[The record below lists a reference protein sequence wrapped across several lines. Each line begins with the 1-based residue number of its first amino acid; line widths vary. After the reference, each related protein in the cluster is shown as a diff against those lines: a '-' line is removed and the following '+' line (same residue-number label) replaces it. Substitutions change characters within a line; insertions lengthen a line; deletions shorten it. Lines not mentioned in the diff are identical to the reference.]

1 MESSLCEKP
10 ERHAPRRLSDYLMLE
25 GQKQKVHSLVDKVYS
40 RKNLKLAW
48 ERVRANRGA
57 SGTDGIT
64 IGAFEANLDVN
75 LERLHQELRDQTYQ
89 PQPVRRLEIP
99 KRGAPGKTRPLG
111 IPSVYDRVCQQ
122 ALVNRLESIF
132 ENVFDPS
139 SFGYRKGRETADAL
153 SKIWREVEAGY
164 EWIVDADL
172 KDYFGS
178 VDHEKLMT
186 LVGKQIADSRVLRL
200 IQQMLKAGYEEK
212 GQRFETPRGTP
223 QGGVISPLLSNIL
236 LTPFDKEMRHQGYR
250 LTRWADDWVV
260 TCRTRAEAKDALVRA
275 AKILGKLGVTLNRE
289 KTRIVHIAQG
299 FEFLG
304 FKIGRGK
311 GRLKLSRDRITSKLN
326 RHNLYA
332 IPTQKSLD
340 RFKDQIRALT
350 QRKTPLRMGELIKT
364 INPII
369 RGWGN
374 YYCRSQV
381 RKRFHQ
387 LDGWIVRRLW
397 SHRAK
402 RWRNNRWKDY
412 PTKRLLGEF
421 KLVNLVSLI
430 PSLRITRNHS

>member
-10 ERHAPRRLSDYLMLE
+10 ERHAPRKLSDYLMLE

-40 RKNLKLAW
+40 RKNLMLAW
-48 ERVRANRGA
+48 GRVRANQGA
-57 SGTDGIT
+57 SGTDKVT
-64 IGAFEANLDVN
+64 IKDFEVDLEKN
-75 LERLHQELRDQTYQ
+75 LERLHQELREDTYR

-122 ALVNRLESIF
+122 ALVNRLEPIF
-132 ENVFDPS
+132 EKVFDPS
-139 SFGYRKGRETADAL
+139 SYGYRKGRKTADAL
-153 SKIWREVEAGY
+153 TKIWREVEAGN

-186 LVGKQIADSRVLRL
+186 LVGKQIADKRVLNL
-200 IQQMLKAGYEEK
+200 IQRTLKAGYEEK
-212 GQRFETPRGTP
+212 GKRYETPRGTP
-223 QGGVISPLLSNIL
+223 QGGVVSPMLSNIL
-236 LTPFDKEMRHQGYR
+236 LTPFDKEMRQQGYQ

-260 TCRTRAEAKDALVRA
+260 TCRTRAEAKHVLARA
-275 AKILGKLGVTLNRE
+275 VKILERLGVTLNRE
-289 KTRIVHIAQG
+289 KTRIVHVAQG

-304 FKIGRGK
+304 FKIKRGK
-311 GRLKLSRDRITSKLN
+311 GQFRLKRDRINSKLN
-326 RHNLYA
+326 RHGLYA
-332 IPTQKSLD
+332 IPTQKSVD
-340 RFKDQIRALT
+340 RFKDQIRAQT
-350 QRKTPLRMGELIKT
+350 TRRAPLRMGELINML
-364 INPII
+364 NPII

-397 SHRAK
+397 SHRYK
-402 RWRNNRWKDY
+402 RWRNNGWKHY
-412 PTKRLLGEF
+412 PTKRLREEF
-421 KLVNLVSLI
+421 KLIGLISLI
-430 PSLRITRNHS
+430 PSLQTAKARS